1 MDATANT
8 KLYYKDINSLY
19 PHVSMTSPYVTG
31 KPLVVV
37 GGNVRNF
44 EWHGN
49 KGVST
54 SKHRLSSSKG
64 LRLIGFIDFVNA
76 FLL

>member
-31 KPLVVV
+31 KPLVVMV
-37 GGNVRNF
+37 AKSEISRGAG
-44 EWHGN
+44 
-49 KGVST
+49 T
-54 SKHRLSSSKG
+54 SSSTLTLK
-64 LRLIGFIDFVNA
+64 A
-76 FLL
+76 T

>member
-37 GGNVRNF
+37 GGHVRNF
-44 EWHGN
+44 EWRGN
-49 KGVST
+49 KLFYPEGNVMT
-54 SKHRLSSSKG
+54 EVEG
-64 LRLIGFIDFVNA
+64 LLTLGCCFNPI
-76 FLL
+76 

>member
-37 GGNVRNF
+37 GGHVRNF
-44 EWHGN
+44 EWRGN

-54 SKHRLSSSKG
+54 SKHRLSSTKG
-64 LRLIGFIDFVNA
+64 LRLIGFKDFVNA